1 MPAARENCVVG
12 LFRLSTVVLLASLS
26 ACAASTNDTAT
37 AGDDVIV
44 GVPQTDVERQS
55 IGLSWLWSYGDWVK
69 TMHGGSDLDPSPAYW
84 AYWHWF
90 DQIANGYSATIAT
103 GGNWQTANGIVS
115 KYGLMSN
122 APFLAGG
129 DSDPAK
135 REQAALAAINASL
148 VNGPLASTVTRR
160 DRLAVRRELDR
171 AWGLSPDVSA
181 TLDRVF
187 GDHVTQTFL
196 PTAKQPDYA
205 GTPVTSAADV
215 AVSYRTAPMAAA
227 RQKHL
232 SDAMHEWRTA
242 YFTAAQSD
250 AYLARVQAAV
260 ADGQP
265 VLLTWFVDFDALE
278 VRDNGRLGAFN
289 LRTLDELGPGAQGG
303 HTVVVQAVTT
313 DATSRLQALRVPN
326 MWGAAH
332 PDRAFMPGMLDT
344 HDLWLDYLA
353 SPIKRCVE
361 RDGSTDTSSCPYT
374 QVPLQDVVLPP
385 GY

>member
-1 MPAARENCVVG
+1 MGLLRAATALV
-12 LFRLSTVVLLASLS
+12 LASLA
-26 ACAASTNDTAT
+26 ACAANTEDTSTV
-37 AGDDVIV
+37 GDDVVV

-69 TMHGGSDLDPSPAYW
+69 TMHGGTDLTPSPTYW

-90 DQIANGYSATIAT
+90 DQIANGYGDTIAT
-103 GGNWQTANGIVS
+103 GGNWATANSIVS
-115 KYGLMSN
+115 KYGL
-122 APFLAGG
+122 ADDATFLAGG
-129 DSDPAK
+129 DPDPVK

-148 VNGPLASTVTRR
+148 ASGPLSSTVTRR

-171 AWGLSPDVSA
+171 AWGLSPDVSSA
-181 TLDRVF
+181 LDAVF
-187 GDHVTQTFL
+187 GDHVVRTFL
-196 PTAKQPDYA
+196 PTSQVPDTS
-205 GTPVTSAADV
+205 GTFVLRAEDV
-215 AVSYRTAPMAAA
+215 PVSYRTAPMAAA
-227 RQKHL
+227 AQKSL
-232 SDAMHEWRTA
+232 ANAMHEWRNV
-242 YFTAAQSD
+242 YFAAAQSD

-260 ADGQP
+260 NDGQP

-278 VRDNGRLGAFN
+278 VRDNGRLGSFN
-289 LRTLDELGPGAQGG
+289 LSTLNELGPGVQGG
-303 HTVVVQAVTT
+303 HTVVIQAVTT
-313 DATSRLQALRVPN
+313 DGSSRLQALRVPN
-326 MWGAAH
+326 AWGAAH
-332 PDRAFMPGMLDT
+332 PDRAFMPGVPNE